1 MRDARKARAAFIK
14 GLPMTEA
21 RRIRREERARQAAER
36 AARGPTPSSGNA
48 VLDAARL
55 HFEAYAN
62 NCSGFVRAVAG
73 TLGVGAGMSGNADS
87 QIDHMRSS
95 WQTLSREEA
104 IERAAQGAFVV
115 AGLRSD
121 EHASPR
127 THGHVAVVVPGE
139 LYRGTYP
146 RVWSGSLGGIAGR
159 SEGDRS
165 VGQIW
170 RVDDRDRVQYFTPP
184 PAGER

>member
-1 MRDARKARAAFIK
+1 
-14 GLPMTEA
+14 MTEMQ
-21 RRIRREERARQAAER
+21 RVRREERAKRAAEETSR
-36 AARGPTPSSGNA
+36 GAAPSSGNP
-48 VLDAARL
+48 VVDAARR
-55 HFEAYAN
+55 HFPAYAN

-73 TLGVGAGMSGNADS
+73 DLDVGDGLGGDADA
-87 QIDHMRSS
+87 QIDHMRAS
-95 WQTLSREEA
+95 WQTLTRDEA
-104 IERAAQGAFVV
+104 IERAGRGELVI

-121 EHASPR
+121 EHATPR
-127 THGHVAVVVPGE
+127 SHGHVAVVAPGE

-170 RVDDRDRVQYFTPP
+170 RVDDRNRVQYFAPP
-184 PAGER
+184 ERDAR